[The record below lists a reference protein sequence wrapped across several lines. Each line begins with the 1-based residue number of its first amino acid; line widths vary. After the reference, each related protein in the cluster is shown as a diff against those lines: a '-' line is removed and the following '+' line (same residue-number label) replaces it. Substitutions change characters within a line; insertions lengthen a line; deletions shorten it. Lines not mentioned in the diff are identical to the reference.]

1 MFVPPFNSKMFPK
14 DIKEFGLRF
23 KNCDVHSRCR
33 HFIASAHSQ
42 HVPSNKPHVFIVFIR
57 GEAKKDSL
65 CRFRYDPYKQ
75 DRKQHTICFSLTKQM
90 IVLPCNPGGI
100 TPILGLNFLRHLRDF
115 LRHLRHLR
123 DFLRDFLR
131 HLRDFLRHLR
141 HLRVF
146 RLAVLH
152 QFPLHIKFHMRL
164 DKICLTAQTHVGQ
177 FCVLHSRTLKKSK
190 LIIIKHH
197 PEIA

>member
-1 MFVPPFNSKMFPK
+1 MKTILLKTYLQEMINDHVPLTEKKGTILVLNCHVCPSLQFQDVPE

-42 HVPSNKPHVFIVFIR
+42 HVLSNKPHVFIVFIR

-75 DRKQHTICFSLTKQM
+75 NRKQLTICFSLTKQM
-90 IVLPCNPGGI
+90 IFLPCNPGGI

-123 DFLRDFLR
+123 CLRQ
-131 HLRDFLRHLR
+131 
-141 HLRVF
+141 
-146 RLAVLH
+146 LH
-152 QFPLHIKFHMRL
+152 VFPLAEVDWAVVHSHGLTSRHMGL
-164 DKICLTAQTHVGQ
+164 SLY
-177 FCVLHSRTLKKSK
+177 
-190 LIIIKHH
+190 
-197 PEIA
+197 EW